1 MEVTGRFDLIIQDYV
16 TVQHALAALLLA
28 VAACLLRW
36 QGSRSHGGKGDGEPV
51 FAVILG

>member
-1 MEVTGRFDLIIQDYV
+1 MVSTGSFGLIQEYL

-28 VAACLLRW
+28 AAACLLRW
-36 QGSRSHGGKGDGEPV
+36 RGSQTRGGKGDGEPV